1 MVVTTDMTIYT
12 VAELKPQ
19 LLAAINGSDEPRIE
33 LSQVAE
39 IDSAGVQLLY
49 LARREAAVAGRK
61 LRISGCTPTVQ
72 EILTLVGFP
81 LDEEAA
87 A

>member
-1 MVVTTDMTIYT
+1 
-12 VAELKPQ
+12 
-19 LLAAINGSDEPRIE
+19 
-33 LSQVAE
+33 
-39 IDSAGVQLLY
+39 VQLLY